1 MEEIIYQSIG
11 DNYIEFQD
19 LLKESKYKRIKLI
32 LKTKFNRD
40 KDFSSYQYIFKRLEV
55 DGVIINSTP
64 YHLLLKLNDFEFR
77 SVRYLD
83 IEKYCIIT

>member
-1 MEEIIYQSIG
+1 MEEINYKDLG
-11 DNYIEFQD
+11 NNYIKFQE
-19 LLKESKYKRIKLI
+19 LLKDNKHKRIKLI

-40 KDFSSYQYIFKRLEV
+40 KDFSSYQYIFKTLEV

-64 YHLLLKLNDFEFR
+64 YHLLLKLKDFEFR
-77 SVRYLD
+77 SIRYLD

>member
-11 DNYIEFQD
+11 NNYIKFQE
-19 LLKESKYKRIKLI
+19 LLKDNKHKRIKLI

-40 KDFSSYQYIFKRLEV
+40 KDFSSYQYIFKTLEV
-55 DGVIINSTP
+55 NGVIINSTP
-64 YHLLLKLNDFEFR
+64 YHLLLKLNDFKFR
-77 SVRYLD
+77 SIRYLD